1 MVEESHW
8 AEAAAAIAAADALLI
23 GAGAGMGVDS
33 GLPDFRGDQGFWQA
47 YPPYAALGLSF
58 RELANPEW
66 FDRDPTLAWGFY
78 GHRLNLYRAT
88 TPHAGFRI
96 LLDWSLR
103 MRHGAFVH
111 TSNVDG
117 HFQRAGFDP
126 ERILEVHGA
135 IDWMQCTA
143 RCGIGVF
150 AADQVGVDVDETT
163 FRAREPLPACPS
175 CGELARPN
183 VLMFGDWQWE
193 YMRSQEQEVRFQSW
207 LAALEGARLVIV
219 ECGAGTAIPTVR
231 RLCEA
236 VAERG
241 RTTLIRINPR
251 EAGGVPDGHLG
262 LPVGA
267 LEGLRAISRAVP
279 LGN

>member
-1 MVEESHW
+1 MVKESQW
-8 AEAAAAIAAADALLI
+8 DEAAAAIAAADALLI

-66 FDRDPTLAWGFY
+66 FTRDPTLAWGFY

-88 TPHAGFRI
+88 APHAGFQI
-96 LLDWSLR
+96 LLDWSRR
-103 MRHGAFVH
+103 MRHGAFVY

-117 HFQRAGFDP
+117 HFQRAGVDP

-150 AADQVGVDVDETT
+150 AADQVRVDVDETT
-163 FRAREPLPACPS
+163 FRAREPLPACLS
-175 CGELARPN
+175 CGQLARPN
-183 VLMFGDWQWE
+183 ILMFGDWQWE
-193 YMRSQEQEVRFQSW
+193 YTRSHAQEVRFQAW
-207 LAALEGARLVIV
+207 LAGLANARLVIV

-231 RLCEA
+231 RLCEEI
-236 VAERG
+236 AERG
-241 RTTLIRINPR
+241 RATLVRINPR
-251 EAGGVPDGHLG
+251 EAAVPDGHLG
-262 LPVGA
+262 LSVGA
-267 LEGLRAISRAVP
+267 LEGLRAITRAA
-279 LGN
+279 LLS